1 MYKILLIITS
11 LFCPCLNAQENT
23 ISSSP
28 SISSTSRTSPSPTT
42 TCKYR
47 PYVASTDF
55 SNVQGTHG
63 WYYGYY
69 SGSTFFQFTSY
80 GISSTGSVGSV
91 NSWNY
96 NINSNGIISANMIMQ
111 NGAISC
117 NTPSY
122 GNIAPVLRW
131 YNPIESC
138 YQDIT
143 INVILSGNSNSAG
156 SIVSLSVNGAS
167 IYSFSGVLSIN
178 KYFNV
183 YGVRSVELSVGPLN
197 SNCDYGQTTYSL
209 SISPIGPSITSVA
222 SISNIVSRTITNTP
236 RPSSS
241 NSISPSISSSATATA
256 TVFYYGNWTDLG
268 QIDYAQADILPTPFA
283 SITIYQCQLNCW
295 LNPLCGVIAVE
306 SPCNTISLDSPEVNT
321 VVCPRCWIKLTSG
334 WNIIASTNIKSIML
348 YDRVYP
354 PTTTS
359 LSTRTPTF
367 SALPT
372 STVVTYSSWNFCSNP
387 GKTITLPFFESSTN
401 VMTNAVGATYG
412 NSWSC
417 SVYINGAGVSQG
429 FQINI
434 NNFVTEGGFDYFRIY
449 NSAGTLLYIYSGN
462 LVPFNLFITET
473 SSIQLTFGSDGSN
486 VGSGINAIISLV
498 YTSMSGS
505 PSQSA
510 SVSNSP
516 KSTSSPLTSRSI
528 TNSASATS
536 TVFYS
541 GDWTDYGNIYWNNP
555 IQNFASFT
563 INQCMITCWLHPLC
577 GGISV
582 NYACA
587 NILLNSSNI
596 YTTICQNCFITPKYT
611 SMTTYIGAYYSN
623 TAWKSF
629 IIYDKIFPPTV
640 TSVPSPTQ
648 TVSSYPTNSIVTSST
663 INYCST
669 WGTSVTLPFV
679 GSSLTTMTNALGSN
693 YVNNLGCSVN
703 IYGAGNYQQFRINIT
718 SLNTEGCCDF
728 FTIFDSVGTT
738 IARYSGTTGSG
749 TTLVINNSPFI
760 RVVFTSDVSAVASGV
775 FAIVTLEYASMSPSA
790 LPSFSSRNS
799 ISNSPSVSISK
810 SPFNSF
816 SNYPSVSVSQSVKS
830 SVSTS
835 YTPTPNYVLPFELPP
850 PGKDYNAQVANQLN
864 NYLSDLL
871 SSGQQIP
878 PSQALS
884 VINNIPVLAVSD
896 TMNIL
901 KKLSG
906 LVTAPVSFTSSS
918 FEGSLAPLKNASI
931 TVNSS
936 TYGIN
941 VPVIPGL
948 PPNSAITA
956 ISWTN
961 TTSFSNETTL
971 SNIMSVSVSNKG
983 VDTSIKNLTTP
994 LILNWNIPNIITP
1007 PNMTLKCSYWN
1018 YTSTSWNSDG
1028 CNITIIGSNIIC
1040 SCSHMTDFVTR
1051 FERIAEMN
1059 KNLFLNAGNVYSL
1072 DGLQKYKNY
1081 YIFYG
1086 CYFLI
1091 MIIIG
1096 ISLQQLDIKNSK
1108 QYLKSLKQNIDI
1120 LKFKKEI
1127 DKFYIDKCYLFKED
1141 VWEFDEY
1148 YEYKNYKNKI
1158 MQEIYNSVTP
1168 SIRKQ
1173 SNFLNIMNIL
1183 VDEKLEEKRIKDILN
1198 NETSEEKNKKE
1209 SFCTHISKLL
1219 GLWWKRLLYQHNYL
1233 SIIFKYDPESPRI
1246 FRIFFIFTVI
1256 SHTLFMT
1263 ALLYGYVHDASGTK
1277 DNASPIE
1284 AIVLSI
1290 ITSVINVPFLNL
1302 IVKILILAGKAEFEW
1317 RYPFIYREIKKMLI
1331 FEDVFYEKKKNDDK
1345 NKKKLDENDIENNQN
1360 MNNNEDDDL
1369 LTTFIV
1375 QILCKYCN
1383 RKDNTVK
1390 VIDKNV
1396 IFTERI
1402 DKEIIKI
1409 NNIPYEYSWWFST
1422 YLPFHT
1428 VRSFTSF
1435 FGCLGYLIWTINY
1448 LLLFTADAG
1457 TEIQAQIMKSFGISQ
1472 LFSIVLITPMT
1483 LFFTLLFTWFYHKY
1497 IKKTNYTTNI
1507 TPLYYH
1513 SDPYVN
1519 NKSFGLT
1526 VRLSKSLFLES
1537 IASSSIHQPTDYK
1550 IIAPMKGLIAELLK
1564 ENIDSEINKEYY
1576 DKIIKYNEINKNIIV

>member
-1 MYKILLIITS
+1 MANRSCGYSCPINKFISNIMYKILLIITS

-23 ISSSP
+23 ISS
-28 SISSTSRTSPSPTT
+28 SPSPTT

-143 INVILSGNSNSAG
+143 INIILSGNSNSAG
-156 SIVSLSVNGAS
+156 SIISLSVNGAS
-167 IYSFSGVLSIN
+167 IYSFIGVLSIN

-222 SISNIVSRTITNTP
+222 SKSNTNSPLSSITNLGSRTITNTP

-256 TVFYYGNWTDLG
+256 TVFYLGNWTDLG
-268 QIDYAQADILPTPFA
+268 QNNYAQADIV
-283 SITIYQCQLNCW
+283 SYYDRTIYQCQLSCW
-295 LNPLCGVIAVE
+295 LNPLCGLIVVE
-306 SPCNTISLDSPEVNT
+306 SPCTTISLDDPAIYTTFCN
-321 VVCPRCWIKLTSG
+321 VCWLKLTSG
-334 WNIIASTNIKSIML
+334 WIISASSESKSIML

-359 LSTRTPTF
+359 
-367 SALPT
+367 
-372 STVVTYSSWNFCSNP
+372 
-387 GKTITLPFFESSTN
+387 I
-401 VMTNAVGATYG
+401 
-412 NSWSC
+412 
-417 SVYINGAGVSQG
+417 VSK
-429 FQINI
+429 
-434 NNFVTEGGFDYFRIY
+434 
-449 NSAGTLLYIYSGN
+449 
-462 LVPFNLFITET
+462 T
-473 SSIQLTFGSDGSN
+473 SSASINPSFTSLKSN
-486 VGSGINAIISLV
+486 SISSSSSRSK
-498 YTSMSGS
+498 TS
-505 PSQSA
+505 SA
-510 SVSNSP
+510 SIDPTDSLINSRT
-516 KSTSSPLTSRSI
+516 STSS
-528 TNSASATS
+528 ASPTA

-541 GDWTDYGNIYWNNP
+541 GNWTDYGDVYFSGYIGVTG
-555 IQNFASFT
+555 STT
-563 INQCMITCWLHPLC
+563 IHQCMIACWLNPLC
-577 GGISV
+577 GGIS
-582 NYACA
+582 A
-587 NILLNSSNI
+587 NWGCSNI
-596 YTTICQNCFITPKYT
+596 NLDSPQIYTLLCDNCRLIPKA
-611 SMTTYIGAYYSN
+611 SEMDTYPGAFYQHPE
-623 TAWKSF
+623 WKSF
-629 IIYDKIFPPTV
+629 IIYDKIFPPTS
-640 TSVPSPTQ
+640 SVISSRTP
-648 TVSSYPTNSIVTSST
+648 TVSAIPTSSVIIHRT
-663 INYCST
+663 INYCSNS
-669 WGTSVTLPFV
+669 GTSVILPFV
-679 GSSLTTMTNALGSN
+679 GSSLSTITNTLGTN

-703 IYGAGNYQQFRINIT
+703 IYGADNYQQFRVNIT

-728 FTIFDSVGTT
+728 FTVYNSLGT
-738 IARYSGTTGSG
+738 IVARYSGTTESG
-749 TTLVINNSPFI
+749 TTFVITGSTYI
-760 RVVFTSDVSAVASGV
+760 RIVFTTDVSAVSSGV
-775 FAIVTLEYASMSPSA
+775 FATVTLEYTSMSPSA
-790 LPSFSSRNS
+790 LPSISSRNS
-799 ISNSPSVSISK
+799 FSNSPSARISK
-810 SPFNSF
+810 SPYNSF
-816 SNYPSVSVSQSVKS
+816 SNYPSVSVSKSPYNSFSNSPSVSVSKS
-830 SVSTS
+830 PYNSFSNSASTRYSQSTS

-1018 YTSTSWNSDG
+1018 YTSSTWNSDG

-1091 MIIIG
+1091 MILIG

-1127 DKFYIDKCYLFKED
+1127 DKFYIDKCYLFKQD

-1277 DNASPIE
+1277 DNANPIE

-1317 RYPFIYREIKKMLI
+1317 RYPFIHREIKKMLI

-1345 NKKKLDENDIENNQN
+1345 NKKKLDENDIENNKN

-1396 IFTERI
+1396 VFTERI